1 MHLLERVGGRS
12 LVILTLAVAPLMA
25 SPLEQPEHVVVTE
38 SVTTIL
44 DVIEFDPGTATLRPS
59 SLPTLDAVAET
70 LIGNPSIER
79 VEVQSHT
86 ADANQELSDQRAVVV
101 AAYLVRAGV
110 EPSRLAAQGYSNNEP
125 IDPAAPT
132 KNERIAF
139 LILQRSSDP

>member
-1 MHLLERVGGRS
+1 MHLLERVGGRAL
-12 LVILTLAVAPLMA
+12 LVMALAVAPLIA
-25 SPLEQPEHVVVTE
+25 SPLEQPGHIVVTE

-44 DVIEFDPGTATLRPS
+44 DVIDFDPGTATLRPS

-110 EPSRLAAQGYSNNEP
+110 EPSRLAAQGYSNSEP
-125 IDPAAPT
+125 IDPAVPA

-139 LILQRSSDP
+139 LILSRAN